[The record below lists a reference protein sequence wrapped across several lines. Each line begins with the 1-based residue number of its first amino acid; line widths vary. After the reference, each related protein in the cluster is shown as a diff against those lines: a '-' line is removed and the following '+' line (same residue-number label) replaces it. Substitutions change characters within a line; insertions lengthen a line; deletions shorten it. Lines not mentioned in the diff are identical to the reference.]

1 MPFPDFFFLFLD
13 VKEACCEF
21 LLNQLHPTNCLGI
34 KSFADLHGC
43 LELLTATNIY
53 IESHFSEV
61 LDCDEF
67 YALDHSQVYDL
78 IASDTITVP
87 SEEKVYESVIS
98 WVSRCLISDM
108 EKYKNRLLSLSNL
121 G

>member
-1 MPFPDFFFLFLD
+1 MFKCHFLNLFFFFFFLD

-98 WVSRCLISDM
+98 WVSV
-108 EKYKNRLLSLSNL
+108 
-121 G
+121 